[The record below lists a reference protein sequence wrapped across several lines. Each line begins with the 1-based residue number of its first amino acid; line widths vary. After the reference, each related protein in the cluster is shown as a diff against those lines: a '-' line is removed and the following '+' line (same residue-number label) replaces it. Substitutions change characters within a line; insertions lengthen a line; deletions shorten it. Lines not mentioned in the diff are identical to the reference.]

1 MFTDSLT
8 SPPARHRRSGGRFRV
23 WIMAVCLSLLAVSFS
38 VRAVEATKKTVLKT
52 SELYQATNVW
62 TVHFTFTSEEWKAME
77 PTQTGGG
84 WMQGGP
90 GGMRLLGPE
99 GGRNGLAAARGLE
112 FEYVHA
118 DVEFGSHR
126 FTNVA
131 VRYKGNGTYM
141 RSQNMMKRP
150 LKADLNHF
158 VKGQKLAGITKLNF
172 HNNVADP
179 SWMNESLSYRFY
191 REAGVP
197 APRNAYAKVY
207 LTVPGLHDH
216 TYLGLYSLMEDVD
229 SVFAQDRFGTKKGA
243 LFKPVTRELFSYLGD
258 DWAKYDQIYDAKNDL
273 TKKQQQRVIDFGKLV
288 SNADDAKFAAE
299 LGGFLDLEE
308 FARFM
313 AVTVCLSTFDS
324 LLDNGQNFYVYL
336 HPKTDRFQFIP
347 WDLDHSFGQF
357 TMVGT
362 QEQREQ
368 LSIKK
373 PWPGENRFLDRVFKV
388 EAFQKLYRARLE
400 EFSKTLFKPERFAKQ
415 VDELAASLRDAVKE
429 ESAEKLTQFDK
440 VVAGEIVANNRS
452 GGGGGRGIRGGVAGA
467 GLAFNATK
475 PIKPFVTARAQSLAD
490 QLAGNSDGLTIMR
503 GMGGPRGPQGG
514 PPELAAAGAGLSGPI
529 LAPLFL
535 KEGDRNHDDKL
546 SRQEFSAL
554 AERWFTA
561 WDEQKSGALTEQELQ
576 AGLGKALLPGEGAA
590 AEAGGGNPTRL
601 FGSALAN
608 ALDANQSGIV
618 SKTEFTNG
626 FSKWFDSWDPGKT
639 GTLNESQL
647 REGLNRDVVPPG
659 PGRDRGFRRGN
670 NQNTL
675 LFPN

>member
-158 VKGQKLAGITKLNF
+158 VKGQKLAGITKLNL

-229 SVFAQDRFGTKKGA
+229 SVFAQ
-243 LFKPVTRELFSYLGD
+243 S
-258 DWAKYDQIYDAKNDL
+258 
-273 TKKQQQRVIDFGKLV
+273 
-288 SNADDAKFAAE
+288 S
-299 LGGFLDLEE
+299 
-308 FARFM
+308 
-313 AVTVCLSTFDS
+313 
-324 LLDNGQNFYVYL
+324 
-336 HPKTDRFQFIP
+336 
-347 WDLDHSFGQF
+347 
-357 TMVGT
+357 
-362 QEQREQ
+362 
-368 LSIKK
+368 
-373 PWPGENRFLDRVFKV
+373 
-388 EAFQKLYRARLE
+388 
-400 EFSKTLFKPERFAKQ
+400 
-415 VDELAASLRDAVKE
+415 
-429 ESAEKLTQFDK
+429 
-440 VVAGEIVANNRS
+440 
-452 GGGGGRGIRGGVAGA
+452 
-467 GLAFNATK
+467 
-475 PIKPFVTARAQSLAD
+475 
-490 QLAGNSDGLTIMR
+490 
-503 GMGGPRGPQGG
+503 PR
-514 PPELAAAGAGLSGPI
+514 
-529 LAPLFL
+529 
-535 KEGDRNHDDKL
+535 
-546 SRQEFSAL
+546 
-554 AERWFTA
+554 
-561 WDEQKSGALTEQELQ
+561 
-576 AGLGKALLPGEGAA
+576 
-590 AEAGGGNPTRL
+590 
-601 FGSALAN
+601 
-608 ALDANQSGIV
+608 
-618 SKTEFTNG
+618 
-626 FSKWFDSWDPGKT
+626 
-639 GTLNESQL
+639 
-647 REGLNRDVVPPG
+647 
-659 PGRDRGFRRGN
+659 
-670 NQNTL
+670 
-675 LFPN
+675 